1 MELEIIAHRGFSARS
16 PENTLAAFSL
26 AIERGADSIEFDI
39 QLATGGEPVVI
50 HDPTL
55 KRTTGTWG
63 YVAEKT
69 LEQLKALDA
78 GSWFSQEFAGEKIPT
93 LKETLLAVKAIPKYI
108 YLDVKKHCYWTREQ
122 VQELLEML
130 AEEGWQNRCIVSS
143 FSDKFVQQVLDLS
156 SDFTIGY
163 IVADGKDY
171 KTQLAKAANAG
182 KAAIISQYG
191 ALLKEPSLVETAR
204 SQRVDV
210 VAWTV
215 DSPQDFKRLTEI
227 GVKRI
232 ITNSLIS

>member
-39 QLATGGEPVVI
+39 QLAAGGVPVVI

-55 KRTTGTWG
+55 NRTTGTWG
-63 YVAEKT
+63 QVAQKT

-78 GSWFSQEFAGEKIPT
+78 GSWFSREFSGEKIPT

-108 YLDVKKHCYWTREQ
+108 YLDVKKHCDWTREQ
-122 VQELLEML
+122 VQDLLEML
-130 AEEGWQNRCIVSS
+130 AEEGWQDRCIVSS

-163 IVADGKDY
+163 IVGDRKNY

-182 KAAIISQYG
+182 KAVIISEYR
-191 ALLKEPSLVETAR
+191 ALLKEPSLVDAAR
-204 SQRVDV
+204 SKGVDV
-210 VAWTV
+210 VTWTV
-215 DSPQDFKRLTEI
+215 DSPRDFQGLTEI

-232 ITNSLIS
+232 ITNSLIY